1 MHPTYRQLQ
10 VFLALAEHGSISG
23 AARACHVSQ
32 PTVSMQLRE
41 LNDRVGLPLHEVIG
55 KRVHLTAAGEQFV
68 QTARAVRDEWAA
80 FGERI
85 SLMKGV
91 ASGQLRIAVVSTAE
105 YFVPRMLGTFCQRHP
120 GIDIALQV
128 LNRDG
133 VIARLRDNQDDV
145 YIMSMPPADVDT
157 DCEAFMD
164 NPLVVV
170 ARLDH
175 PLARKRSVTLDALR
189 DERFI
194 LREPGSGTRQAC
206 ERHFAGLGFTPQA
219 RMELGSNEAIKQAVA
234 GGLGIAVLST
244 HALGTHLE
252 DDKLVV
258 LKTRNFP
265 IPSRWYIVTLR
276 DKRLSPSAVAFLE
289 QLRGR

>member
-1 MHPTYRQLQ
+1 MHATYRQLQ
-10 VFLALAEHGSISG
+10 IVLALAEHGSISD

-41 LNDRVGLPLHEVIG
+41 VSQRVGLPIHEVIG
-55 KRVHLTAAGEQFV
+55 KRVHLTAAGEEFV
-68 QTARAVRDEWAA
+68 RSARAVHDEWAA

-91 ASGQLRIAVVSTAE
+91 ASGHLRIAVVSTAE
-105 YFVPRMLGTFCQRHP
+105 YFVPRMLGAFCQRHP

-133 VIARLRDNQDDV
+133 VIARLRDNKDDI

-164 NPLVVV
+164 NPLVLV
-170 ARLDH
+170 ARIDH
-175 PLARKRSVTLDALR
+175 PLARRRGLSLHALQN
-189 DERFI
+189 ERFI

-206 ERHFAGLGFTPQA
+206 ERHFAEHGFTPGI

-234 GGLGIAVLST
+234 GGLGIAVLSR

-252 DDKLVV
+252 DDKLMV
-258 LKTRNFP
+258 LKTREFP
-265 IPSRWYIVTLR
+265 IPSHWYIVTLR
-276 DKRLSPSAVAFLE
+276 DKRLSPSAVAFLR
-289 QLRGR
+289 QLRGE